1 MKINNRLKLVGDYVD
16 KGSIPLDIGCDHA
29 KLSIYLLKEKNFPFV
44 YASDNKIGPLNQA
57 RENVNYYN
65 LADKIELIKA
75 DGLNSLNDK
84 IDTITVTGMGGLT
97 INKMFLENKNKL
109 TNIKTIILSPNN
121 FIKEVRETINKLG
134 YYLKDEELVE
144 ESNKLY
150 HILVF
155 SKGNK
160 IYSDKELYL
169 GPILMT
175 KNKEIIK
182 KYYRNE
188 LSNINNLLLNNKIS
202 IEKKRKIYK
211 SKEMFRRCLL
221 NFSFA
226 IK

>member
-1 MKINNRLKLVGDYVD
+1 MKINNRLRLVGDYVD
-16 KGSIPLDIGCDHA
+16 KESIPIDIGCDHA

-57 RENVNYYN
+57 KENVNYYN

-84 IDTITVTGMGGLT
+84 IDTITITGMGGLT

-121 FIKEVRETINKLG
+121 FIKEVRGTINKLG

-144 ESNKLY
+144 ESDKLY

-160 IYSDKELYL
+160 TYSDKELYL

-188 LSNINNLLLNNKIS
+188 LSNINNLLLNNS
-202 IEKKRKIYK
+202 IPKERQEELRKIKKYL
-211 SKEMFRRCLL
+211 EDAC
-221 NFSFA
+221 
-226 IK
+226 

>member
-16 KGSIPLDIGCDHA
+16 KGSVPLDIGCDHA

-144 ESNKLY
+144 ESDKLY

-160 IYSDKELYL
+160 TYSDKELYL

-175 KNKEIIK
+175 KNKKIIK

-188 LSNINNLLLNNKIS
+188 LSNLNNLLLNSKIPK
-202 IEKKRKIYK
+202 EKKEEFRKIKKYL
-211 SKEMFRRCLL
+211 EDAC
-221 NFSFA
+221 
-226 IK
+226 

>member
-1 MKINNRLKLVGDYVD
+1 MKINDRLKLVGDYVD

-57 RENVNYYN
+57 KENVNYYN

-202 IEKKRKIYK
+202 IEKKEKFIKIK
-211 SKEMFRRCLL
+211 KCLEDVC
-221 NFSFA
+221 
-226 IK
+226 

>member
-1 MKINNRLKLVGDYVD
+1 MKINNRLKLVGDCVD

-57 RENVNYYN
+57 KENVNYYN

-84 IDTITVTGMGGLT
+84 IDTITITGMGGLT

-160 IYSDKELYL
+160 TYSDKELYL

-175 KNKEIIK
+175 KNNEIIK
-182 KYYRNE
+182 KFYKSE
-188 LSNINNLLLNNKIS
+188 LTNINNLLLNNKIS
-202 IEKKRKIYK
+202 IDKKEKLIRIKEYLK
-211 SKEMFRRCLL
+211 SL
-221 NFSFA
+221 NENNY
-226 IK
+226 

>member
-29 KLSIYLLKEKNFPFV
+29 KLSIYLLKERNFPFV
-44 YASDNKIGPLNQA
+44 YASDNKPGPLNQA
-57 RENVNYYN
+57 KENIDYYN
-65 LADKIELIKA
+65 LADRIELIKA
-75 DGLNSLNDK
+75 EGLNSLNDK

-97 INKMFLENKNKL
+97 INKMFLESRDKL
-109 TNIKTIILSPNN
+109 TNVKTIILSPNN
-121 FIKEVRETINKLG
+121 FIKEVRETITSLG

-144 ESNKLY
+144 ESDKLY

-155 SKGNK
+155 SKGDK
-160 IYSDKELYL
+160 IYSDEELYL

-188 LSNINNLLLNNKIS
+188 INNINKLLLNRKIPR
-202 IEKKRKIYK
+202 EKKEKFRKIRKYLEDWFNVK
-211 SKEMFRRCLL
+211 
-221 NFSFA
+221 
-226 IK
+226 

>member
-65 LADKIELIKA
+65 LADRIELIKA
-75 DGLNSLNDK
+75 EGLNSLNDK
-84 IDTITVTGMGGLT
+84 IDTITITGMGGLT

-155 SKGNK
+155 SKENK
-160 IYSDKELYL
+160 AYSDKELYL

-188 LSNINNLLLNNKIS
+188 LSNINNLLLNNS
-202 IEKKRKIYK
+202 IPKERQEELRKIRKYL
-211 SKEMFRRCLL
+211 EDAC
-221 NFSFA
+221 
-226 IK
+226 

>member
-29 KLSIYLLKEKNFPFV
+29 KLSIYLLKEKKFPFV

-202 IEKKRKIYK
+202 IEKKEKFIKIK
-211 SKEMFRRCLL
+211 KCLEDVC
-221 NFSFA
+221 
-226 IK
+226 

>member
-1 MKINNRLKLVGDYVD
+1 MKINKRLKLVGDYID

-29 KLSIYLLKEKNFPFV
+29 KLSIYLLRDKNFPFV

-57 RENVNYYN
+57 KENVNYYN

-160 IYSDKELYL
+160 TYSDKELYL

-175 KNKEIIK
+175 KNNEIIK
-182 KYYRNE
+182 KFYKSE
-188 LSNINNLLLNNKIS
+188 LTNINNLLLNNKIS
-202 IEKKRKIYK
+202 IDKKEKFIRIKEYLK
-211 SKEMFRRCLL
+211 SL
-221 NFSFA
+221 NENNY
-226 IK
+226 

>member
-155 SKGNK
+155 SRGNK

-202 IEKKRKIYK
+202 IEKKEKFIKIK
-211 SKEMFRRCLL
+211 KCLEDVC
-221 NFSFA
+221 
-226 IK
+226 

>member
-1 MKINNRLKLVGDYVD
+1 MKINDRLKLVGDYVD

-29 KLSIYLLKEKNFPFV
+29 KLSIYLLKERNFPFV

-202 IEKKRKIYK
+202 IEKKEKFIKIK
-211 SKEMFRRCLL
+211 KCLEGVC
-221 NFSFA
+221 
-226 IK
+226 

>member
-44 YASDNKIGPLNQA
+44 YASDNKIGPINQA

-84 IDTITVTGMGGLT
+84 IDTITITGMGGLT
-97 INKMFLENKNKL
+97 INKMVLENKNKL

-134 YYLKDEELVE
+134 YYLKDEKLVE
-144 ESNKLY
+144 ESDKLY

-160 IYSDKELYL
+160 TYSDKELYL
-169 GPILMT
+169 GPILMA

-202 IEKKRKIYK
+202 IEKKEKLIKIKKYL
-211 SKEMFRRCLL
+211 EDVC
-221 NFSFA
+221 
-226 IK
+226 

>member
-1 MKINNRLKLVGDYVD
+1 MKLNNRLKLVGDYVD

-57 RENVNYYN
+57 RENINYYN

-75 DGLNSLNDK
+75 EGLNSLNDK

-97 INKMFLENKNKL
+97 ISKMFLENKNKL

-160 IYSDKELYL
+160 TYSDKELYL
-169 GPILMT
+169 GPVLMT
-175 KNKEIIK
+175 KSKEIIK

-188 LSNINNLLLNNKIS
+188 LSNINKILLNIKVPK
-202 IEKKRKIYK
+202 EKQEKLEKFKKYL
-211 SKEMFRRCLL
+211 EEVY
-221 NFSFA
+221 
-226 IK
+226 

>member
-44 YASDNKIGPLNQA
+44 YASDNKSGPLNQA
-57 RENVNYYN
+57 KENVDYYN
-65 LADKIELIKA
+65 LADRIELIKA
-75 DGLNSLNDK
+75 EGLNSLNDK

-97 INKMFLENKNKL
+97 INKMFLENRDKL

-121 FIKEVRETINKLG
+121 FIKEVRETITSLG

-144 ESNKLY
+144 ESDKLY
-150 HILVF
+150 HVLVF
-155 SKGNK
+155 SKGNR
-160 IYSDKELYL
+160 IYSDEDLYL

-188 LSNINNLLLNNKIS
+188 LSNINNLLLNNNIPK
-202 IEKKRKIYK
+202 EKKEELRKLK
-211 SKEMFRRCLL
+211 KHLEDAC
-221 NFSFA
+221 
-226 IK
+226 

>member
-29 KLSIYLLKEKNFPFV
+29 KLSIYLLKERNFPFV

-188 LSNINNLLLNNKIS
+188 LSNIS
-202 IEKKRKIYK
+202 Y
-211 SKEMFRRCLL
+211 
-221 NFSFA
+221 
-226 IK
+226 

>member
-1 MKINNRLKLVGDYVD
+1 MKINNRLRLVGDYVD
-16 KGSIPLDIGCDHA
+16 KGSVPLDIGCDHA

-109 TNIKTIILSPNN
+109 TDIKTIILSPNN

-144 ESNKLY
+144 ESDKLY

-160 IYSDKELYL
+160 TYSDKELYL
-169 GPILMT
+169 GPILMA

-202 IEKKRKIYK
+202 IEKKEKLIKIKKYL
-211 SKEMFRRCLL
+211 EDVC
-221 NFSFA
+221 
-226 IK
+226 

>member
-1 MKINNRLKLVGDYVD
+1 MIREAYLLILDVIN
-16 KGSIPLDIGCDHA
+16 A
-29 KLSIYLLKEKNFPFV
+29 KLSIYLLKERNFPFV

-84 IDTITVTGMGGLT
+84 IDTITVTGIGGLT

-160 IYSDKELYL
+160 TYSDKELYL

-202 IEKKRKIYK
+202 IEKKEKFIKIK
-211 SKEMFRRCLL
+211 KCLEDVC
-221 NFSFA
+221 
-226 IK
+226 

>member
-16 KGSIPLDIGCDHA
+16 KGSVPLDIGCDHA

-84 IDTITVTGMGGLT
+84 IDTITITGMGGLT

-109 TNIKTIILSPNN
+109 TNIKTIIISPNN

-160 IYSDKELYL
+160 TYSDKELYL

-175 KNKEIIK
+175 KSKEIIK

-188 LSNINNLLLNNKIS
+188 LSNLNNLLLNNEIPK
-202 IEKKRKIYK
+202 EKKEELKKIKKYL
-211 SKEMFRRCLL
+211 EDAC
-221 NFSFA
+221 
-226 IK
+226 

>member
-1 MKINNRLKLVGDYVD
+1 MKINDRLKLVGDYVD

-57 RENVNYYN
+57 KENVNYYN
-65 LADKIELIKA
+65 LEDKIELIKA

-160 IYSDKELYL
+160 TYSDKELYL

-175 KNKEIIK
+175 KNNEIIK
-182 KYYRNE
+182 KFYKSE
-188 LSNINNLLLNNKIS
+188 LTNINNLLLNNKIS
-202 IEKKRKIYK
+202 IDKKEKFIRIKEYLK
-211 SKEMFRRCLL
+211 SL
-221 NFSFA
+221 NENNY
-226 IK
+226 

>member
-16 KGSIPLDIGCDHA
+16 KGSIPLEIGCDHA
-29 KLSIYLLKEKNFPFV
+29 KLSIYLLKERNFPFV

-202 IEKKRKIYK
+202 IEKKEKFIKIK
-211 SKEMFRRCLL
+211 KCLEGVC
-221 NFSFA
+221 
-226 IK
+226 

>member
-160 IYSDKELYL
+160 TYSDKELYL

-202 IEKKRKIYK
+202 IEKKEKIIK
-211 SKEMFRRCLL
+211 IKKCLEDVC
-221 NFSFA
+221 
-226 IK
+226 

>member
-84 IDTITVTGMGGLT
+84 IDTITITGMGGLT

-121 FIKEVRETINKLG
+121 FITEVRETINKLG

-202 IEKKRKIYK
+202 IEKKEKFIKIK
-211 SKEMFRRCLL
+211 KCLEDVC
-221 NFSFA
+221 
-226 IK
+226 

>member
-29 KLSIYLLKEKNFPFV
+29 KLSIYLLQEKNFPFV

-65 LADKIELIKA
+65 LADRIELIKA
-75 DGLNSLNDK
+75 EGLNSLNDK

-144 ESNKLY
+144 ESDKLY

-160 IYSDKELYL
+160 TYSDKELYL

-188 LSNINNLLLNNKIS
+188 LSNINKVLLNIKVPKAKQ
-202 IEKKRKIYK
+202 EKLEKFKKYL
-211 SKEMFRRCLL
+211 EEVY
-221 NFSFA
+221 
-226 IK
+226 

>member
-1 MKINNRLKLVGDYVD
+1 MKINDRLKLVGDYVD

-160 IYSDKELYL
+160 TYSDKELYL

-175 KNKEIIK
+175 KNNEIIK
-182 KYYRNE
+182 KFYKSE
-188 LSNINNLLLNNKIS
+188 LTNINNLLLNNKIS
-202 IEKKRKIYK
+202 IDKKEKLIRIKEYLK
-211 SKEMFRRCLL
+211 SL
-221 NFSFA
+221 NENNY
-226 IK
+226 

>member
-29 KLSIYLLKEKNFPFV
+29 KLSIYLLKERNFPFV

-121 FIKEVRETINKLG
+121 FIKEVREAINKLG

-202 IEKKRKIYK
+202 IEKKEKFIK
-211 SKEMFRRCLL
+211 TKKCLEDVC
-221 NFSFA
+221 
-226 IK
+226 

>member
-57 RENVNYYN
+57 KENVNYYN

-75 DGLNSLNDK
+75 DGLNFLNDK

-121 FIKEVRETINKLG
+121 FIKEVRETINMLG

-160 IYSDKELYL
+160 TYSDKELYL

-175 KNKEIIK
+175 KNNEIIK
-182 KYYRNE
+182 KFYKSE
-188 LSNINNLLLNNKIS
+188 LTNINNLLLNNKIS
-202 IEKKRKIYK
+202 IDKKEKLIRIKEYLK
-211 SKEMFRRCLL
+211 SL
-221 NFSFA
+221 NENNY
-226 IK
+226 

>member
-202 IEKKRKIYK
+202 IEKKEKFIKIK
-211 SKEMFRRCLL
+211 KCLEDVC
-221 NFSFA
+221 
-226 IK
+226 

>member
-57 RENVNYYN
+57 KENVNYYN

-84 IDTITVTGMGGLT
+84 IDTITITGMGGLT

-188 LSNINNLLLNNKIS
+188 LTNINNLLLNNKIS
-202 IEKKRKIYK
+202 IEKKEKFIK
-211 SKEMFRRCLL
+211 VKKCLEDVC
-221 NFSFA
+221 
-226 IK
+226 

>member
-44 YASDNKIGPLNQA
+44 YASDNKVGPLNQA

-84 IDTITVTGMGGLT
+84 IDTITITGMGGLT

-202 IEKKRKIYK
+202 IEKKEKFIKIK
-211 SKEMFRRCLL
+211 KCLEDVC
-221 NFSFA
+221 
-226 IK
+226 

>member
-16 KGSIPLDIGCDHA
+16 KGSIPLDIGCDHT
-29 KLSIYLLKEKNFPFV
+29 KLSIYLLKERNFPFV

-84 IDTITVTGMGGLT
+84 IDTITVTGIGGLT

-202 IEKKRKIYK
+202 IEKKEKFIKIK
-211 SKEMFRRCLL
+211 KCLEDVC
-221 NFSFA
+221 
-226 IK
+226 

>member
-29 KLSIYLLKEKNFPFV
+29 KLSIYLLKERNFPFV

-65 LADKIELIKA
+65 LAYKIELIKA

-202 IEKKRKIYK
+202 IEKKEKFIKIK
-211 SKEMFRRCLL
+211 KCLEGVC
-221 NFSFA
+221 
-226 IK
+226 

>member
-29 KLSIYLLKEKNFPFV
+29 KLSIYLLKERNFPFV

-160 IYSDKELYL
+160 TYSDKELYL

-202 IEKKRKIYK
+202 IEKKEKFIKIK
-211 SKEMFRRCLL
+211 KCLEDVC
-221 NFSFA
+221 
-226 IK
+226 

>member
-202 IEKKRKIYK
+202 IEKKEKFIK
-211 SKEMFRRCLL
+211 VKKCLEDVC
-221 NFSFA
+221 
-226 IK
+226 

>member
-160 IYSDKELYL
+160 IYSYKELYL

-202 IEKKRKIYK
+202 IEKKEKFIKIK
-211 SKEMFRRCLL
+211 KCLEDVC
-221 NFSFA
+221 
-226 IK
+226 

>member
-84 IDTITVTGMGGLT
+84 IDTITVTGIGGLT
-97 INKMFLENKNKL
+97 INKMFLENRNKL

-121 FIKEVRETINKLG
+121 FIKEVRETINELG

-160 IYSDKELYL
+160 TYSDKELYL

-202 IEKKRKIYK
+202 IEKKEKFIKIK
-211 SKEMFRRCLL
+211 KCLEDVC
-221 NFSFA
+221 
-226 IK
+226 